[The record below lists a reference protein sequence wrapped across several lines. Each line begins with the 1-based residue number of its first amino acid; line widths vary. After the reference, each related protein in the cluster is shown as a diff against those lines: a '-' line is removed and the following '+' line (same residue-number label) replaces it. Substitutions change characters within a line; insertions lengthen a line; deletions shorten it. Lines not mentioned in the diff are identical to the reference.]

1 MRNYNRDLL
10 VLMKTTTLSDEALD
24 KHLECLDT
32 VLKIVENDNAFCA
45 SHELVAR
52 NRITTKRK
60 KILKAVSTPELKL
73 FYFLIN
79 KN

>member
-1 MRNYNRDLL
+1 MRNYNRNLI
-10 VLMKTTTLSDEALD
+10 VLMKTTTLSDEALE
-24 KHLECLDT
+24 KHLECLDC
-32 VLKIVENDNAFCA
+32 VLKIVENDDAFCT

-52 NRITTKRK
+52 NSITTKRK